1 MPSPKLQLHVRV
13 PVPLDAVVEKLTGC
27 PLNCGLGEPVGAVTV
42 GAALTVTTTVFA
54 DEVTLRVSVAL
65 TETVNEPA
73 AA

>member
-1 MPSPKLQLHVRV
+1 MHVSV

-54 DEVTLRVSVAL
+54 DDVTPSVSVAL
-65 TETVNEPA
+65 TDTVNEPVA
-73 AA
+73 V